1 MASPLKFLTVTPATK
16 HTATVIFVHG
26 LGDSGW
32 GWEPVAKMIKKD
44 PALDHIKW
52 VLPHAFRKS
61 ITANNG
67 MVMPAWFDIKS
78 FDTQS
83 AEDEDGMLE
92 SSEKI
97 KSLIMAEIAS
107 GTPSD
112 RIVLGGFSQGGAMTL
127 LTGTTLAN
135 KLGGLVVMSGWLPIR
150 EKVKAMVSEHAKT
163 LPIFWGHGDE
173 DPLVNIKRATNS
185 RDFLKSDLSIS
196 DSSDVGSP
204 GLSFNVYK
212 GMGHAAEVQELE
224 DLKRWLA
231 KTVPKV

>member
-1 MASPLKFLTVTPATK
+1 
-16 HTATVIFVHG
+16 
-26 LGDSGW
+26 
-32 GWEPVAKMIKKD
+32 
-44 PALDHIKW
+44 
-52 VLPHAFRKS
+52 
-61 ITANNG
+61 
-67 MVMPAWFDIKS
+67 
-78 FDTQS
+78 
-83 AEDEDGMLE
+83 
-92 SSEKI
+92 
-97 KSLIMAEIAS
+97 
-107 GTPSD
+107 
-112 RIVLGGFSQGGAMTL
+112 
-127 LTGTTLAN
+127 
-135 KLGGLVVMSGWLPIR
+135 
-150 EKVKAMVSEHAKT
+150 MVSEHAKT